1 MPLEIIMIYI
11 NVTNFVLISLPE
23 KDHSITETH
32 LWKMFFFPNNSKL
45 FGFKK
50 NSKTN
55 ALASVWI

>member
-32 LWKMFFFPNNSKL
+32 L
-45 FGFKK
+45 
-50 NSKTN
+50 
-55 ALASVWI
+55 